1 MGSSGGTAAMGA
13 MTPEEQAFLIAQQ
26 NGVAQVS
33 PPAPPTPSESQATPS
48 TPSTPPSVGAKTD
61 EL

>member
-1 MGSSGGTAAMGA
+1 MGSGGGTAAVGA

-26 NGVAQVS
+26 NGFAQAT
-33 PPAPPTPSESQATPS
+33 PPAPPTPSESPATPS
-48 TPSTPPSVGAKTD
+48 TPSTPSVGTKTD